1 MMIAEVAASR
11 GNCLK
16 RRIGAV
22 VVLNNQILST
32 GYNGTPRGIK
42 NCSEGG
48 CSRCAGAGASGT
60 NLDECLCVHAEEN
73 ALIQAAA
80 HGVAIRGATLY
91 TTFCPCSYCAKSI
104 INAGI
109 AEVVYRDAYAMDEI
123 THRLF
128 REAGVRLRSIKDLPE
143 ILVPSFQ
150 KIPARPSRAKK
161 SPASRGR
168 KSADK

>member
-1 MMIAEVAASR
+1 MAASR

-22 VVLNNQILST
+22 VVANNQILST
-32 GYNGTPRGIK
+32 GYNGTPRGIQ
-42 NCSEGG
+42 NCSDGG
-48 CSRCAGAGASGT
+48 CPRCAGAARTGT
-60 NLDECLCVHAEEN
+60 SLDECLCVHAEEN

-109 AEVVYRDAYAMDEI
+109 VQVVYRDAYAMDEI
-123 THRLF
+123 TRRLF
-128 REAGVRLRSIKDLPE
+128 MEAGVVLRNLNEVPE
-143 ILVPSFQ
+143 IIAPSYQ
-150 KIPARPSRAKK
+150 KSRSAARRKPAAVRKK
-161 SPASRGR
+161 RT
-168 KSADK
+168 